1 MKNKRPP
8 FTLVSPAG
16 SPGHSTGREPGG
28 EEAPNASK
36 SEGLLSAKPLSE
48 AYRRI
53 GRLTPAQIRAFKPS
67 TGWEEV
73 ALALFKT
80 AVRGE
85 TAAAR
90 EIADRVEGRATEGR

>member
-8 FTLVSPAG
+8 LTLVPLAG
-16 SPGHSTGREPGG
+16 SPGHSTGSERGCQETPD
-28 EEAPNASK
+28 AAK

-53 GRLTPAQIRAFKPS
+53 GGLTPAQIRIFKPS

-80 AVRGE
+80 AIRGQ
-85 TAAAR
+85 TAAAC
-90 EIADRVEGRATEGR
+90 EIADRVEGRATEGP